1 MPIENRHN
9 KNKIYEDLLIFWVPV
24 SKTESESATPH
35 LARVIGVFGLTMMN
49 VATVASLRNL
59 PFSAD
64 YGATAAFWLVAGAL
78 VFFIPAALV
87 AAELA
92 SAFPQTGGVYL
103 WIRAGLGP
111 RFGMIAVWLQ
121 WLQNVCWYPTILTFI
136 AGTLAYL
143 VDPSLL
149 QHPTYIITTV
159 LVVFWGVTLVS
170 LRGVEATTTISTLG
184 VVCGTFL
191 PILAMILLGAHWLIS
206 GQPSANPMHIG
217 DWLPSITSWHQLPLI
232 SGLMLGLCGIEMPAV
247 HARQVLSPQRTF
259 PRATVLSVVL
269 ILACTILGTLSIVAV
284 VPRDELNLVSGVIEA
299 FRYFLRSFDL
309 EAWLPVAVIAI
320 AAGALAGVSNWVI
333 GPCRA
338 LFSSGRDGDLP
349 PLLQQVN
356 RFGIP
361 WVLLL
366 VQGIV
371 VSALSMVFVLLP
383 DISSSYWLLVAVSS
397 QLYMLLYML
406 MFIAAIRLR
415 RQNLA
420 TEFKVSGGRFGLPA
434 ICILGFLSSL
444 FGFMVPFI
452 PLETLGSAETFHFH
466 MAMVVALGA
475 FLAVPFVIYKLR
487 KPSWRPTNLEIFE

>member
-1 MPIENRHN
+1 
-9 KNKIYEDLLIFWVPV
+9 
-24 SKTESESATPH
+24 
-35 LARVIGVFGLTMMN
+35 MMN
-49 VATVASLRNL
+49 VATIASLRNL

-64 YGATAAFWLVAGAL
+64 YGATAAFWLILGAL
-78 VFFIPAALV
+78 AFFIPAALV

-111 RFGMIAVWLQ
+111 RAGMIAVWLQ
-121 WLQNVCWYPTILTFI
+121 WLQNVTWYPTILTFI

-143 VDPSLL
+143 VDPALL
-149 QHPTYIITTV
+149 QSPTYVVSTV
-159 LVVFWGVTLVS
+159 LIVFWCVTLVS
-170 LRGVEATTTISTLG
+170 LRGVEATTTISTVG

-206 GQPSANPMHIG
+206 GHPAANPMHIR
-217 DWLPSITSWHQLPLI
+217 DWFPSVTSWHQLPLI

-247 HARQVLSPQRTF
+247 HARQVIDPQRSF
-259 PRATVLSVVL
+259 PRATALSVLL
-269 ILACTILGTLSIVAV
+269 ILACTILGTLSIVTV
-284 VPRDELNLVSGVIEA
+284 VPRDQLNLVSGVIEA
-299 FRYFLRSFDL
+299 FSYFLRSFHL

-338 LFSSGRDGDLP
+338 LFASGRDGDLP
-349 PLLQQVN
+349 PLLQTVN

-371 VSALSMVFVLLP
+371 VSALAMVFVLLP
-383 DISSSYWLLVAVSS
+383 NVSSSYWLLVAVSS

-406 MFIAAIRLR
+406 MFVAAIRLR
-415 RQNLA
+415 RQNLP
-420 TEFKVSGGRFGLPA
+420 TDFKVPGGRYGLPA
-434 ICILGFLSSL
+434 ICILGFCSSL
-444 FGFMVPFI
+444 FGFLVPFI
-452 PLETLGSAETFHFH
+452 PLESLSSAETFHFH
-466 MAMVVALGA
+466 TAMIIALGA
-475 FLAVPFVIYKLR
+475 FLGFPFVIYKLR
-487 KPSWRPTNLEIFE
+487 KPSWKPKNLEIFE